1 MKICYSVERGTI
13 IEYIET
19 EFGLFLAKHTLLSG
33 ADPGSWWWGVG
44 EHIVQWHTDA
54 GVVEGYSCGVP
65 FNGGHRSVKMC
76 LEEQLTGDLLDH
88 ELAV

>member
-1 MKICYSVERGTI
+1 MECGTI

-33 ADPGSWWWGVG
+33 ADPGSWWGG
-44 EHIVQWHTDA
+44 GHIVQLHMDA

>member
-1 MKICYSVERGTI
+1 MQ
-13 IEYIET
+13 
-19 EFGLFLAKHTLLSG
+19 L
-33 ADPGSWWWGVG
+33 
-44 EHIVQWHTDA
+44 HTDV

>member
-1 MKICYSVERGTI
+1 MECGTI
-13 IEYIET
+13 IEYTET

-33 ADPGSWWWGVG
+33 ADPGRVWWWGVG
-44 EHIVQWHTDA
+44 EHMDA